1 MFPVGTATNHTN
13 LFFVG
18 LEIWCTSVRRGLVVT
33 EQMGAWPDSSER
45 SSESSLLLLLLLLL
59 SSLVDELSTSGVLPA
74 LLPISATD
82 VSFVELGCPCVVS
95 GLLETLLVP
104 LLALLSFL
112 EQSPKLIKRLCIPTN
127 RERSCKEEI
136 LKFSAALYVDYWACK

>member
-1 MFPVGTATNHTN
+1 
-13 LFFVG
+13 
-18 LEIWCTSVRRGLVVT
+18 LVVT
-33 EQMGAWPDSSER
+33 EQIGAWPDSSER

-74 LLPISATD
+74 LLATSATD
-82 VSFVELGCPCVVS
+82 VCFLVFGHPCVVA

-112 EQSPKLIKRLCIPTN
+112 EESPK
-127 RERSCKEEI
+127 
-136 LKFSAALYVDYWACK
+136 